1 MSDGIR
7 NFFIGKHLDA
17 GVYYIQVGS
26 DGTATGP
33 YKLHVVLKTDLG
45 DSTGTSADLALDTP
59 QTGIIGPASDIDY
72 FKLDLSSTADIVI
85 YTSGGL
91 DTVGEPRDGNDV
103 IIAADDDGDISGS
116 SRNFSVWRTLDA
128 GAYYI
133 KVAGYDGAT
142 GLYQL

>member
-1 MSDGIR
+1 MKS
-7 NFFIGKHLDA
+7 A
-17 GVYYIQVGS
+17 
-26 DGTATGP
+26 
-33 YKLHVVLKTDLG
+33 KTF
-45 DSTGTSADLALDTP
+45 
-59 QTGIIGPASDIDY
+59 GPASDIDY

-91 DTVGEPRDGNDV
+91 DTVGEPRDDNDV

-116 SRNFSVWRTLDA
+116 SRNFSVWRPLDA

-142 GLYQL
+142 GLYQLYAEAVSDPPGDTGTTAVVALESN